1 MTHKES
7 NLKRQ
12 VTMNQENL
20 FKAKVTAMTDG
31 DTFKVEIKGN
41 ESVVRIACINA
52 PEMSDNPWGS
62 ISKDALTGMLKI
74 GSTVRLLEHDTD
86 RYGRTV
92 AEVYKRKGKNIG
104 LRLVKKGF
112 AEVYDKYAYQCDEK
126 KLKKAERKAKRKEKG
141 LWADIEEQ
149 QPIEEPGPGD
159 GDSESNIPAYTG
171 SRMVTCSQLTNQ
183 QEAKEWLSHGH
194 GYLDLDGDGTPCESL
209 PAV

>member
-1 MTHKES
+1 
-7 NLKRQ
+7 
-12 VTMNQENL
+12 MNQENF

-62 ISKDALTGMLKI
+62 ISKDALTGTLKI

-126 KLKKAERKAKRKEKG
+126 KLKKA
-141 LWADIEEQ
+141 
-149 QPIEEPGPGD
+149 
-159 GDSESNIPAYTG
+159 
-171 SRMVTCSQLTNQ
+171 
-183 QEAKEWLSHGH
+183 
-194 GYLDLDGDGTPCESL
+194 
-209 PAV
+209 

>member
-1 MTHKES
+1 
-7 NLKRQ
+7 
-12 VTMNQENL
+12 MNQEN
-20 FKAKVTAMTDG
+20 FVKAKVIAITDG

-74 GSTVRLLEHDTD
+74 GLTVRLLEHDTD

-112 AEVYDKYAYQCDEK
+112 AEVYDKYACQCDEK

-141 LWADIEEQ
+141 LWADIEE
-149 QPIEEPGPGD
+149 
-159 GDSESNIPAYTG
+159 
-171 SRMVTCSQLTNQ
+171 
-183 QEAKEWLSHGH
+183 
-194 GYLDLDGDGTPCESL
+194 
-209 PAV
+209 